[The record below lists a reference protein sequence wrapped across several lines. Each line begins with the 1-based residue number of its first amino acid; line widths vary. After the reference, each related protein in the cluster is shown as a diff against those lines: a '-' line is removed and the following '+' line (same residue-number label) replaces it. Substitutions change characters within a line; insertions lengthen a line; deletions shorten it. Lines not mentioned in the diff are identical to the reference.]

1 MIFRIHSENMRKCGY
16 GGIGRRA
23 GFRIRWATMQVRS
36 LLSAPKIGKYRQ
48 IFADFLL
55 FHSSLFTLHSPLFTC
70 HSPLST
76 FRSPLASS
84 IIILSSSFAATLSGC
99 SFLFYKADAALG
111 YLFFEVD
118 YLHFVGRIYE
128 LLGHE
133 SDSEIRLRHRENL
146 ICRCRFDVRAVRQT
160 VLGEERRIK
169 LE

>member
-1 MIFRIHSENMRKCGY
+1 
-16 GGIGRRA
+16 
-23 GFRIRWATMQVRS
+23 MQVRS

-48 IFADFLL
+48 IFADFYFFTL
-55 FHSSLFTLHSPLFTC
+55 HSSLFIFHLPLTTIHFLLSARQFYYHSFKFFCSHAQRLLF
-70 HSPLST
+70 S
-76 FRSPLASS
+76 
-84 IIILSSSFAATLSGC
+84 
-99 SFLFYKADAALG
+99 FYKADAALG

-118 YLHFVGRIYE
+118 YPHFVGRIYE

-146 ICRCRFDVRAVRQT
+146 ISRCRFNVRAVRQT

>member
-1 MIFRIHSENMRKCGY
+1 MGNH
-16 GGIGRRA
+16 A
-23 GFRIRWATMQVRS
+23 GSIPVIRT
-36 LLSAPKIGKYRQ
+36 KIGKYRQ
-48 IFADFLL
+48 IFADFTFSL
-55 FHSSLFTLHSPLFTC
+55 FTFTCHSSLFTLHFSLATHHYPLFT
-70 HSPLST
+70 L
-76 FRSPLASS
+76 RSPVL
-84 IIILSSSFAATLSGC
+84 LSFFQVLLQPRSAAAL
-99 SFLFYKADAALG
+99 FFYKADAALG

-118 YLHFVGRIYE
+118 YLHFVGKIYE

>member
-1 MIFRIHSENMRKCGY
+1 MGNH
-16 GGIGRRA
+16 A
-23 GFRIRWATMQVRS
+23 GSIPVIRT
-36 LLSAPKIGKYRQ
+36 KIGKYRQ
-48 IFADFLL
+48 IFADFYFL
-55 FHSSLFTLHSPLFTC
+55 LFTLHFSLSARQFYYHSFKFFCSHAQRLLF
-70 HSPLST
+70 S
-76 FRSPLASS
+76 
-84 IIILSSSFAATLSGC
+84 
-99 SFLFYKADAALG
+99 FYKADAALG

-118 YLHFVGRIYE
+118 YLHFVGKIYE